1 MCFGFAILK
10 KLPKLLLHPF
20 GPILCTTIRA
30 LSSEKAPEI
39 AGVAALSGRLHGDRV
54 RADSGQ
60 RVRTEL
66 GQSWDKELRPRQ
78 RVCVM
83 IRMIRSVY

>member
-39 AGVAALSGRLHGDRV
+39 AGVAALSGRLHG
-54 RADSGQ
+54 
-60 RVRTEL
+60 TEL
-66 GQSWDKELRPRQ
+66 GTES
-78 RVCVM
+78 
-83 IRMIRSVY
+83 